1 MLFPNA
7 ALDQPIN
14 AEMDHRETGA
24 DSQGEG
30 REVLALLAP
39 RFRQEAME

>member
-1 MLFPNA
+1 MPFPNA

-24 DSQGEG
+24 DMQVGDSTIY
-30 REVLALLAP
+30 V
-39 RFRQEAME
+39 

>member
-1 MLFPNA
+1 MPSPNA

-24 DSQGEG
+24 DRREIAEG
-30 REVLALLAP
+30 AVRSK
-39 RFRQEAME
+39 

>member
-1 MLFPNA
+1 MPFPNA

-24 DSQGEG
+24 DTQDDCKAHGPWSG
-30 REVLALLAP
+30 RKH
-39 RFRQEAME
+39 RH